1 MRGESAELL
10 SQYERQRRP
19 IALDQILKQADANR
33 ARMRE
38 RDPAARRD
46 ALHKLQA
53 IAADPAELRQHLLR
67 TSMIEGLRQS
77 EQIF

>member
-1 MRGESAELL
+1 
-10 SQYERQRRP
+10 
-19 IALDQILKQADANR
+19 
-33 ARMRE
+33 MRE

-46 ALHKLQA
+46 ALYKLQA

-77 EQIF
+77 EQIV